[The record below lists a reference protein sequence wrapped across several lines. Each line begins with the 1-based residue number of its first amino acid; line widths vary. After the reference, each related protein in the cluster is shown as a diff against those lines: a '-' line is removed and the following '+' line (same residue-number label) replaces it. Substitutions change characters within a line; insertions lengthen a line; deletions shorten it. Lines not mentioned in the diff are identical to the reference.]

1 MEFASGSRFDGQW
14 ARDLVN
20 GRGVMYY
27 TNNDK
32 YEGEWY
38 DGVR

>member
-1 MEFASGSRFDGQW
+1 MW
-14 ARDLVN
+14 ARDLAN

-32 YEGEWY
+32 YEGEWV
-38 DGVR
+38 DGLR